1 MTFLLLADAKAQCN
15 IPSSTTTYDTEL
27 QGFVDAAQTVAE
39 SIAGTIVQR
48 TITAEAYNGGNLRI
62 ILRKTP
68 VISIQSITEY
78 VGRSAFTL
86 TSQPLGSTADNYGYE
101 LTDANAGVILR
112 RSASGTPMP
121 FLGGEQGVIVSYTAG
136 YATTPPAIRLGA
148 LICVQTWWESTQ
160 QGFGING
167 TSAAIQPG
175 MSMVAGYAVPNY
187 ALELFATLPSS
198 PRRIPGIA

>member
-1 MTFLLLADAKAQCN
+1 VTFLTLADAKAQCN
-15 IPSSTTTYDTEL
+15 IPTSTTTYDAEL

-48 TITAEAYNGGNLRI
+48 TITAEAYDGGNLRI

-112 RSASGTPMP
+112 RSASGIPMP

-136 YATTPPAIRLGA
+136 YATTPPAVRLGA
-148 LICVQTWWESTQ
+148 LMCVEAWWQNSQ
-160 QGFGING
+160 QGFGIG
-167 TSAAIQPG
+167 AGPTAIQPG
-175 MSMVAGYAVPNY
+175 TSMVAGYVVPDY
-187 ALELFATLPSS
+187 ALQLFATLPSS